1 MTELLGE
8 LRLTDALDIAIVY
21 YFIYR
26 VLLILRGTRAFQIL
40 IGLVAFII
48 LYLLSQALDL
58 HTIHWILDK
67 FFVYLVLAVIIIFQN
82 DIRRGLARV
91 GYPVFAAMTRQ
102 EEVQVFEEIARA
114 AFRLAGQGKGALIAV
129 ERDASLVEFVR
140 EGTPIDGRVTA
151 ELLLSIFQSSSP
163 IHDGA
168 VVVRKARIAAAGCFL
183 PLSSNP
189 ALHRY
194 LGTRHRAA
202 IGLTE
207 ETDALVFLVSEEQR
221 RVALVA
227 DGRVIPAA
235 SPDELRL
242 LLQQVTSA
250 RPRDPAVAEVEPPV
264 AGATRT
270 GGNPG

>member
-1 MTELLGE
+1 MDLVREF
-8 LRLTDALDIAIVY
+8 RVSDAIDIALVY
-21 YFIYR
+21 YFVYR
-26 VLLILRGTRAFQIL
+26 ALLVLRGTRAFQML

-48 LYLLSQALDL
+48 LYLLSETFDL

-82 DIRRGLARV
+82 DIRRALARV

-102 EEVQVFEEIARA
+102 EEVQVFEEISRA
-114 AFRLAGQGKGALIAV
+114 AFRLAAQGKGALIAV
-129 ERDASLVEFVR
+129 ERDASLVEVAR

-151 ELLLSIFQSSSP
+151 ELLVSIFQTSSP

-168 VVVRKARIAAAGCFL
+168 VVVRKARLAAAGCFL

-189 ALHRY
+189 SLHRY

-207 ETDALVFLVSEEQR
+207 EADALVFLVSEEQR

-227 DGRVIPAA
+227 DGRVMPAS

-242 LLQQVTSA
+242 LLQQVTSGRGREPA
-250 RPRDPAVAEVEPPV
+250 EADPRPDRSTGSVA
-264 AGATRT
+264 
-270 GGNPG
+270 